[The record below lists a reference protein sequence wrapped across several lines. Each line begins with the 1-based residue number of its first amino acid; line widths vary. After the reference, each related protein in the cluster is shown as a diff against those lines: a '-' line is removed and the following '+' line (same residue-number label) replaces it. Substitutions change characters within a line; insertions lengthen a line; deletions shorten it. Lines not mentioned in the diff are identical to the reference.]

1 MPLLLA
7 QNEMPSLHD
16 STPASASKCKYPATK
31 EAAEIV
37 ARVDAVVA
45 QAEEDANQT
54 TTKAAHNKR
63 HFSSFLLHT
72 PAVKL
77 EADFNPSMLS
87 GLLAR
92 EAGAAEQS
100 GLRKALI
107 ARSPMCAV
115 IDLTTLRER
124 KTTSERACASNVS
137 LEQ

>member
-1 MPLLLA
+1 M
-7 QNEMPSLHD
+7 
-16 STPASASKCKYPATK
+16 
-31 EAAEIV
+31 
-37 ARVDAVVA
+37 
-45 QAEEDANQT
+45 EEDANQT

-77 EADFNPSMLS
+77 EADFNPSMS

-92 EAGAAEQS
+92 EAGAAEQADRKRS
-100 GLRKALI
+100 RLRKALI

-124 KTTSERACASNVS
+124 KTTSERACVCVQCIFGAVNAHHTITRLFLIKTPLQSHTPPHFPP
-137 LEQ
+137 